1 MTKGGNL
8 PNPSVAKGINLQPP
22 DLIFTAD
29 INIPVKFYMYRR
41 SHVIRKKSLAPNT
54 RAQILLPNT
63 QDPEST
69 SFLLIL
75 IT

>member
-29 INIPVKFYMYRR
+29 IKHTREILYVQKKSCNP
-41 SHVIRKKSLAPNT
+41 KKSLAPNT
-54 RAQILLPNT
+54 RAQILPNT
-63 QDPEST
+63 QDPDST